1 MDRITIT
8 EGLSLLPRNSA
19 RITACLVLALIIP
32 LLLPVAPAQAAGRDI
47 RYVDTAS
54 ALVRLQPEG
63 TVSESVSRG
72 TAVIVNRIERGWAN
86 IDTDR
91 HSGHWVS
98 ASLLCR
104 GAGCWQRPPPS
115 VSEMHRAPSP
125 AGARFAPA
133 RAVPLPSSSGSS
145 GCPCSA
151 RYNCTGPRGGQYCIT
166 SGGNKRYR

>member
-1 MDRITIT
+1 MDRTTTT
-8 EGLSLLPRNSA
+8 EGPSLLTRNSA
-19 RITACLVLALIIP
+19 RITASLVLALILQ
-32 LLLPVAPAQAAGRDI
+32 LLAVAPAQSAGRDI

-63 TVSESVSRG
+63 TVSETVSRG

-86 IDTDR
+86 VDTDR

-98 ASLLCR
+98 ARLLCS
-104 GAGCWQRPPPS
+104 GAGCWNR
-115 VSEMHRAPSP
+115 SP
-125 AGARFAPA
+125 TSIGATHALPATTGARLAPV
-133 RAVPLPSSSGSS
+133 RAAPRSSSSNS
-145 GCPCSA
+145 YSCPCSA